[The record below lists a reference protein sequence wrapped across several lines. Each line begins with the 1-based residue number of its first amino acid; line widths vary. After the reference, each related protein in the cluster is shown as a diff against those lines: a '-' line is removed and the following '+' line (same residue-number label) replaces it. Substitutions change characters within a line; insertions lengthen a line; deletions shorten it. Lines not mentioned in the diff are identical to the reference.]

1 MGNQPS
7 QTFLLSE
14 GFLRHSLMICF
25 LSDKDQNLVNKKNNK
40 IEKLKL
46 KLKLIKLN
54 QNSF

>member
-54 QNSF
+54 QISF